1 MIQNVRTPDCP
12 VFTLFSVVACERLK
26 TKKSSNEK
34 FDGNFKKVKLIT
46 FIPINPHSVL
56 FLTTNGLLR

>member
-56 FLTTNGLLR
+56 L